1 MIDSNY
7 TGAGK
12 ELKGKFFDK
21 DVLLGS
27 VATDASGRLI
37 FRGGNGLSQ
46 YVGSPEDPLIPDIL
60 SKFDSLNWYDDV
72 CDGSVDVIVEKVVQ
86 GQDDKWYV
94 TLVPPSLCKFYRP
107 EQAQKGETQSYCN
120 HFGTEICLGYQ

>member
-21 DVLLGS
+21 NVLLGS
-27 VATDASGRLI
+27 VAIEAASGRLV
-37 FRGGNGLSQ
+37 FRGGNGLSE
-46 YVGSPEDPLIPDIL
+46 YVGNSEDPPIPDIL

-72 CDGSVDVIVEKVVQ
+72 CDGWVDVIVEKVVQ
-86 GQDDKWYV
+86 GQDDKW
-94 TLVPPSLCKFYRP
+94 
-107 EQAQKGETQSYCN
+107 
-120 HFGTEICLGYQ
+120 